1 MYEKFMTANRIYIV
15 NGTIYIRRKGNIF
28 NKWSGDN
35 WVVIW
40 GKNKL
45 DPYLRIYTKIK
56 LKRAKYCFV
65 KKCND
70 CFKRKQ
76 YFSTIKGKKT
86 FLNITKNKKIIKE
99 KTKIFFQNSA
109 KNNVGGWGRN
119 SEEKR
124 ARSQMIFKTKN
135 MYVMYKEY
143 VCYVLGYDFSI
154 NICKKLLQWNM
165 KKINDSVEK

>member
-109 KNNVGGWGRN
+109 TDQEQCGWMG
-119 SEEKR
+119 EELRRKKG
-124 ARSQMIFKTKN
+124 QKPNDIQN
-135 MYVMYKEY
+135 KEY
-143 VCYVLGYDFSI
+143 VCYVQRICMLCLGVWFFY
-154 NICKKLLQWNM
+154 
-165 KKINDSVEK
+165 